1 MLQESATFDL
11 RTMPREPSLSTEIYI
26 LFLFVA
32 CIATLVKLVRAWR
45 VALPF
50 RLSRQASN
58 PAFLVMLETSVN
70 SLKQWIGCTLLGW
83 GILTSLTVSDLCN
96 HLLYDKKVGSFAI
109 VFVIQDLSVALT
121 MALVA
126 VLFSFLVR
134 WHILKRIEHLQRL
147 PTNETTGD

>member
-1 MLQESATFDL
+1 MT
-11 RTMPREPSLSTEIYI
+11 REPSLSMVIYI

-32 CIATLVKLVRAWR
+32 CINTLVELVRGWR

-58 PAFLVMLETSVN
+58 SAFLVMLETSAN

-96 HLLYDKKVGSFAI
+96 RLLCDKKVGSFAI
-109 VFVIQDLSVALT
+109 VSVIQDLSMALT
-121 MALVA
+121 MALAVA
-126 VLFSFLVR
+126 LFSFLVG
-134 WHILKRIEHLQRL
+134 WHMLKRIEHLQRL
-147 PTNETTGD
+147 PTNATTGD